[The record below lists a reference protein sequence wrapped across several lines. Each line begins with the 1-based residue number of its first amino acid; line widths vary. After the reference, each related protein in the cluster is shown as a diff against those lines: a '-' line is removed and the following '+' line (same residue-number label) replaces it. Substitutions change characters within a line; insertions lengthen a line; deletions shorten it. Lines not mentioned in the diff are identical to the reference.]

1 MTYPSVTRVRSVF
14 SPYLGEAARVISLSL
29 VPVVIVALL
38 LSVIVPAFEMGRVM
52 RLLSEIREIIGPVP
66 EVSYR
71 LEEVA
76 GHEKQS
82 LFVNAVLVVVAL
94 GAIAAVV
101 SVSIRERRLAAILR
115 RRVDEE
121 SAMARMART
130 LSEATSIDEA
140 VERILAGTT
149 RTMQGVGVYVE
160 IRSLED
166 ASFQSAALMRGGSVV
181 RMSAHEGLPIPLMA
195 DVRAESDAG
204 VPYELHGIDCR
215 LPPQLTPECVHCAGL
230 VAPLLASGELIGVL
244 ALLRDA
250 RAVVFPENER
260 RQLRL
265 IADLATAV
273 IRRLQVER
281 NALLEF
287 ELRATS
293 EIALREAAEALAG
306 AFTVDDVTQQIAQ
319 SALDATEGCGA
330 FVEIIDSARD
340 GSGILVVRGVAGI
353 DVPLMGATRAY
364 AGSYAEQAIDGD
376 DPAVTTTVA
385 TAYPVHSTRSPSVES
400 SPTMVL
406 PISDSKGPIA
416 ALFIIGTGKDQFS
429 PEDTR
434 RARTIAHLATLAY
447 EKVRLLDE
455 AREGR
460 DELER
465 VMKSRQRLMR
475 GFSHDVKNPLGAADG
490 YADLLSA
497 GIYGELS
504 DDQRESLQRMRRS
517 IRRALDLI
525 DDLHELARA
534 ETGTV
539 EIRKEL
545 VDLAHLVTSSGDEY
559 RGAADAAGLPL
570 TVSAA
575 EDLPLVETDGVR
587 VQQIVGNLISNAI
600 KYTNTGAINLRVRK
614 YPSRVIRSVP
624 AWIDIEVTDT
634 GIGIPLDKQDQI
646 FEEFSRLST
655 SDRPGAGLGLAISKR
670 LAEALGGQILVTS
683 EVDRGSTFTLRLP
696 LEFQPRIGGTSVVS
710 PSTIG
715 SLSRITT

>member
-1 MTYPSVTRVRSVF
+1 VF
-14 SPYLGEAARVISLSL
+14 NPYLRDAARVISLLL
-29 VPVVIVALL
+29 VPMVIVALL

-52 RLLSEIREIIGPVP
+52 RLLSEIREIVGPVP

-71 LEEVA
+71 LEHVA
-76 GHEKQS
+76 GHERQS
-82 LFVNAVLVVVAL
+82 LFINAVLVVVAL
-94 GAIAAVV
+94 AAIAAVV
-101 SVSIRERRLAAILR
+101 SFSIRERRLAAILR

-121 SAMARMART
+121 SAMARMARM
-130 LSEATSIDEA
+130 LSEATSVDEA

-149 RTMQGVGVYVE
+149 GAMHGVGAYVE
-160 IRSLED
+160 IRSRED
-166 ASFQSAALMRGGSVV
+166 RSFQSAALMRGGSVV
-181 RMSAHEGLPIPLMA
+181 SMGIHEGLPIPLM
-195 DVRAESDAG
+195 DDARTEIDPG
-204 VPYELHGIDCR
+204 VPYELDGIDWR
-215 LPPQLTPECVHCAGL
+215 LPPQLTPECVHCTGL
-230 VAPLLASGELIGVL
+230 VAPLLAAGELIGVL
-244 ALLRDA
+244 VLLRDA
-250 RAVVFPENER
+250 RAAVFTENER

-281 NALLEF
+281 KALLEI

-319 SALDATEGCGA
+319 SALDATEACGA

-340 GSGILVVRGVAGI
+340 GSDFLVVRGVAGI
-353 DVPLMGATRAY
+353 DAPLMGATRGY
-364 AGSYAEQAIDGD
+364 AGSFTEQAIGSD
-376 DPAVTTTVA
+376 DPAVA
-385 TAYPVHSTRSPSVES
+385 TSLSAAYPAVSTRSLSVES

-406 PISDSKGPIA
+406 PISNSKAPVA
-416 ALFIIGTGKDQFS
+416 ALFIIGTGRDQFS

-455 AREGR
+455 ARDGR

-539 EIRKEL
+539 EIRSEL
-545 VDLAHLVTSSGDEY
+545 VDLGRLVTSSGDEY

-570 TVSAA
+570 TVSVA

-587 VQQIVGNLISNAI
+587 IQQIVGNLISNAI
-600 KYTNTGAINLRVRK
+600 KYTKTGAINLRVRK
-614 YPSRVIRSVP
+614 YPSRFIRSVP
-624 AWIDIEVTDT
+624 ARIDIEVADT
-634 GIGIPLDKQDQI
+634 GIGIPFDKHDQI

-670 LAEALGGQILVTS
+670 LAEALGGQILVNS
-683 EVDRGSTFTLRLP
+683 EVDRGSTFTLRIP
-696 LEFQPRIGGTSVVS
+696 LEAHSRTGGRSVV
-710 PSTIG
+710 PASTIG
-715 SLSRITT
+715 SLSRREPIVGRLATT

>member
-1 MTYPSVTRVRSVF
+1 
-14 SPYLGEAARVISLSL
+14 
-29 VPVVIVALL
+29 
-38 LSVIVPAFEMGRVM
+38 
-52 RLLSEIREIIGPVP
+52 
-66 EVSYR
+66 
-71 LEEVA
+71 
-76 GHEKQS
+76 
-82 LFVNAVLVVVAL
+82 
-94 GAIAAVV
+94 
-101 SVSIRERRLAAILR
+101 
-115 RRVDEE
+115 
-121 SAMARMART
+121 
-130 LSEATSIDEA
+130 
-140 VERILAGTT
+140 
-149 RTMQGVGVYVE
+149 
-160 IRSLED
+160 
-166 ASFQSAALMRGGSVV
+166 
-181 RMSAHEGLPIPLMA
+181 
-195 DVRAESDAG
+195 
-204 VPYELHGIDCR
+204 
-215 LPPQLTPECVHCAGL
+215 
-230 VAPLLASGELIGVL
+230 
-244 ALLRDA
+244 
-250 RAVVFPENER
+250 
-260 RQLRL
+260 
-265 IADLATAV
+265 
-273 IRRLQVER
+273 
-281 NALLEF
+281 
-287 ELRATS
+287 
-293 EIALREAAEALAG
+293 
-306 AFTVDDVTQQIAQ
+306 
-319 SALDATEGCGA
+319 
-330 FVEIIDSARD
+330 
-340 GSGILVVRGVAGI
+340 
-353 DVPLMGATRAY
+353 
-364 AGSYAEQAIDGD
+364 
-376 DPAVTTTVA
+376 
-385 TAYPVHSTRSPSVES
+385 
-400 SPTMVL
+400 
-406 PISDSKGPIA
+406 
-416 ALFIIGTGKDQFS
+416 LFIIGTGKDQFS

-455 AREGR
+455 ARDGR

-600 KYTNTGAINLRVRK
+600 KYTKTGAINLRVRK

>member
-1 MTYPSVTRVRSVF
+1 
-14 SPYLGEAARVISLSL
+14 
-29 VPVVIVALL
+29 
-38 LSVIVPAFEMGRVM
+38 
-52 RLLSEIREIIGPVP
+52 
-66 EVSYR
+66 
-71 LEEVA
+71 
-76 GHEKQS
+76 
-82 LFVNAVLVVVAL
+82 
-94 GAIAAVV
+94 
-101 SVSIRERRLAAILR
+101 
-115 RRVDEE
+115 
-121 SAMARMART
+121 
-130 LSEATSIDEA
+130 
-140 VERILAGTT
+140 
-149 RTMQGVGVYVE
+149 
-160 IRSLED
+160 
-166 ASFQSAALMRGGSVV
+166 
-181 RMSAHEGLPIPLMA
+181 
-195 DVRAESDAG
+195 
-204 VPYELHGIDCR
+204 
-215 LPPQLTPECVHCAGL
+215 
-230 VAPLLASGELIGVL
+230 
-244 ALLRDA
+244 
-250 RAVVFPENER
+250 
-260 RQLRL
+260 
-265 IADLATAV
+265 
-273 IRRLQVER
+273 
-281 NALLEF
+281 
-287 ELRATS
+287 
-293 EIALREAAEALAG
+293 
-306 AFTVDDVTQQIAQ
+306 
-319 SALDATEGCGA
+319 
-330 FVEIIDSARD
+330 VEIIDSARD

-600 KYTNTGAINLRVRK
+600 KYTKTGAINLRVRK